1 MFGCHNCEKRPA
13 PGTPY
18 EQTPCANCRTSR
30 NPPPESHFRDD
41 PGTYQ
46 VLSVPHPSLQY
57 DEAENNSIKQDNED
71 FFSTVM
77 RAFSQSLRILV
88 SLKEKHPITY
98 RILEAK
104 LDNPALSY
112 ADLAARFSCRKQNV
126 QYHLRKAVSFCP
138 ELSHALLIDSR
149 FSPGQAVLK
158 KRNASVFYNN
168 KQQ

>member
-1 MFGCHNCEKRPA
+1 MFGCHNCEKKPA

-18 EQTPCANCRTSR
+18 EQTPCANCKTSK

-46 VLSVPHPSLQY
+46 VLSVPHPSLKDNAPDIFPQPDP
-57 DEAENNSIKQDNED
+57 DE
-71 FFSTVM
+71 FFSTVI

-88 SLKEKHPITY
+88 SLKEKYPRTY

-104 LDNPALSY
+104 LDNPELSY
-112 ADLAARFSCRKQNV
+112 ADLATRFSCRKQNV

-158 KRNASVFYNN
+158 KRNMLKNL
-168 KQQ
+168 Q